1 LRWGRGSGDGRR
13 ILAWGASKA
22 QPSGVGVLRA
32 LTSDQGDP
40 WRGASVQGRGIAPG
54 LPVTTKE
61 MECVH
66 AISYQDQYFSLS
78 FGSPSLSGLAIAHRC
93 LRQGYRVLPN
103 IYTPNS
109 TGRTTTLTI
118 PLMRPACPSET
129 PSRQCRYNTSPPP
142 FLLRH
147 LPPRA
152 ATSTCPCITLTWAQS
167 LDAKIAG
174 PGGARVILSGPQ
186 SMEMTHWSVCLLCLL
201 ESLSS

>member
-1 LRWGRGSGDGRR
+1 M
-13 ILAWGASKA
+13 AWGASKA

-32 LTSDQGDP
+32 LTSDQGDIP
-40 WRGASVQGRGIAPG
+40 GEVLACREEGLHRGYLLRQ
-54 LPVTTKE
+54 KK

-93 LRQGYRVLPN
+93 LSQGYRVLPN